1 MLTTERSYRRKHLR
15 APYPFEV
22 LFSDDGFVHK
32 ARAINISEGGLLLD
46 RVPHFPASDDISF
59 MMALP
64 QFPYLKNFSIE
75 KLKNYT
81 SDLLPVK
88 VIRLRAR
95 MVRKIAEES
104 DVDAIF
110 SGIKVGLQFT
120 EVDQYAQKDIAEYV
134 NVFASNLIYLQVL
147 IDSVNADKKNLE
159 KIRILSRILGY
170 ESITKL
176 SLLRKK
182 LSEDYLSLQWL

>member
-1 MLTTERSYRRKHLR
+1 MLIAERSYRRKHLR

-22 LFSDDGFVHK
+22 LFADDNFVHK

-46 RVPHFPASDDISF
+46 RVPHFTEGESISF

-81 SDLLPVK
+81 NDLLPVK

-95 MVRKIAEES
+95 MVRKIAEQS
-104 DVDAIF
+104 DIDAVF
-110 SGIKVGLQFT
+110 SGMKIGLQFT
-120 EVDQYAQKDIAEYV
+120 QVDQYSQRDIAEYV

-147 IDSVNADKKNLE
+147 IDSLHADKKNLE
-159 KIRILSRILGY
+159 KIRTLARILGY
-170 ESITKL
+170 DPQMKL
-176 SLLRKK
+176 ALLRKK
-182 LSEDYLSLQWL
+182 LNEDYLSLQWL